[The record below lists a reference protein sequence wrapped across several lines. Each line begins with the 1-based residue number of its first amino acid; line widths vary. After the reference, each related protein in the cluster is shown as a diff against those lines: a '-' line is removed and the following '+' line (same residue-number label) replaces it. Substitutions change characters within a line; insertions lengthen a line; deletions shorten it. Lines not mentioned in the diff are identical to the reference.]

1 MSRWLKAS
9 AEIKYVVKR
18 KQYDP
23 FKGTQ
28 YFTDEFDTVSEAYEF
43 YKKNVIND
51 KEWYDSHGNLDSE
64 FKTEKPQLME
74 VFEIDQTG
82 EHKPLTLDQL
92 KRKVELQQAK
102 LERDRIKQENKAREY
117 YNTHRE
123 EFPDVEDIKD
133 INTNE
138 TKYIFDDG
146 SNPF

>member
-51 KEWYDSHGNLDSE
+51 REWYDSHENLDSE
-64 FKTEKPQLME
+64 FKTEKPQLIE

-82 EHKPLTLDQL
+82 EHEPLTLDQL
-92 KRKVELQQAK
+92 KRKVELQQDK

-117 YNTHRE
+117 YNTHRK
-123 EFPDVEDIKD
+123 EFPGVKDIKD